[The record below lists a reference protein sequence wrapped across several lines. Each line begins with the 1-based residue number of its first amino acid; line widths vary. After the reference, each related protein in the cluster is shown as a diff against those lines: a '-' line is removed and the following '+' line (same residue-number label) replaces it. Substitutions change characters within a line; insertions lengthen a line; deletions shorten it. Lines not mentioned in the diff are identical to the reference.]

1 MLPPKGVR
9 IQLTSHTFLFA
20 FLPVT
25 MLVYWLLPRTV
36 WRLAF
41 LVLASWVFVGWFDW
55 RFVPI
60 MVGATVIDWVAGL
73 LLAGTPPPP
82 AGSLRRR
89 RWILALVLIANVAI
103 LGYFKYRGFFLDSLD
118 GLGSWVSL
126 DLDLPALHVLLPLG
140 ISFYTFSAMSYVI
153 DVYRGD
159 VRATRSFLRYA
170 AFIAL
175 FPRAIAGPI
184 LRWRDVEGDF
194 EGGPR
199 RLTARLAALG
209 LFFIACGMAK
219 KLLIADVMLPHVD
232 ELFGNAAHL
241 HFFSGWAAALGY
253 TLQLYFDFS
262 GYSDIAVGIAYLLGY
277 HFPQNFDSPYK
288 AANPS
293 QFWRRWHMTLSFW
306 LRDYVYIPLGGSHGG
321 MGATV
326 RNLLLTFLVAGIW
339 HGAGWTFIVWG
350 LLHGFYQ
357 SVHAVARKRGVT
369 PKIAWLNRFL
379 TFVAVVVAWVFFR
392 ASTLEQAGQVLKA
405 MAGLNGLGSLYSA
418 KMQIGYAFTLLILA
432 GLAWVN
438 LAPHTWE
445 LDVKPTWRYGV
456 VFGLLLGAAILAMG
470 KPAAFVY
477 VQF

>member
-1 MLPPKGVR
+1 MLPPRGVP
-9 IQLTSHTFLFA
+9 IQLTSYTFLFA
-20 FLPVT
+20 FLPIT
-25 MLVYWLLPRTV
+25 LLVYWLLPRGV

-41 LVLASWVFVGWFDW
+41 LTVASWVFVGWYDW
-55 RFVPI
+55 RFVLV
-60 MVGATVIDWVAGL
+60 MVGATTIDWIAAL
-73 LLAGTPPPP
+73 LIARSPAPPDGT
-82 AGSLRRR
+82 RRR
-89 RWILALVLIANVAI
+89 RWILGIVIVANVAI
-103 LGYFKYRGFFLDSLD
+103 LGYFKYRGFFLDSLN
-118 GLGSWVSL
+118 GLGSL
-126 DLDLPALHVLLPLG
+126 ANMELGLPVLRVLLPLG

-159 VRATRSFLRYA
+159 AKATRSFLRYA

-194 EGGPR
+194 EDQPR
-199 RLTARLAALG
+199 RLTTRLAALG

-232 ELFGNAAHL
+232 DLFGNAAHL

-262 GYSDIAVGIAYLLGY
+262 GYSDMAVGVAYLLGY

-306 LRDYVYIPLGGSHGG
+306 MRDYLFIPLGGSRRGP
-321 MGATV
+321 AVTV
-326 RNLLLTFLVAGIW
+326 RNLMVTFIVVGIW

-350 LLHGFYQ
+350 LLHGVYQ
-357 SVHAVARKRGVT
+357 SVHAVARKKGFT
-369 PKIAWLNRFL
+369 PKSAWLNRLL

-392 ASTLEQAGQVLKA
+392 ASTLKQAGQVLKA
-405 MAGLNGLGSLYSA
+405 MAGLNGLGSLHSA
-418 KMQIGYAFTLLILA
+418 KLQIGYAFALLVFA
-432 GLAWVN
+432 ALAWVN
-438 LAPHTWE
+438 LAPNTWE
-445 LDVKPTWRYGV
+445 IEPKPTWRYGV
-456 VFGLLLGAAILAMG
+456 VFGLVLGAAVLAMG
-470 KPAAFVY
+470 KPAAFLY

>member
-1 MLPPKGVR
+1 V
-9 IQLTSHTFLFA
+9 
-20 FLPVT
+20 
-25 MLVYWLLPRTV
+25 VYWLLPRGV

-41 LVLASWVFVGWFDW
+41 LVLASWLFVGWYDW
-55 RFVPI
+55 RFVLI
-60 MVGATVIDWVAGL
+60 MVGATLVDWAAALLIARVA
-73 LLAGTPPPP
+73 PP
-82 AGSLRRR
+82 AGGEPAAASDGTGEAARGARRR
-89 RWILALVLIANVAI
+89 RRVILIVALVANVAV

-118 GLGSWVSL
+118 GLGSWAGL
-126 DLDLPALHVLLPLG
+126 DLDLPALRVLLPLG

-159 VRATRSFLRYA
+159 ARATRSFLRYA

-184 LRWRDVEGDF
+184 LRWRDVESDF
-194 EGGPR
+194 AGQPR
-199 RLTARLAALG
+199 RLTTRLAALG

-219 KLLIADVMLPHVD
+219 KLLVADVMLPHVD
-232 ELFGNAAHL
+232 ALFGNAAGL

-262 GYSDIAVGIAYLLGY
+262 GYSDMAVGIACLLGF

-306 LRDYVYIPLGGSHGG
+306 LRDYVYIPLGGSRRGSG
-321 MGATV
+321 ILV
-326 RNLLLTFLVAGIW
+326 RNLMITFLIAGIW

-357 SVHAVARKRGVT
+357 SVHAVARKKGMT
-369 PKIAWLNRFL
+369 PKNQWLNRGL

-392 ASTLEQAGQVLKA
+392 ASTLDQAGQVLKA

-418 KMQIGYAFTLLILA
+418 KIQIGYSLTLLIFA

-438 LAPHTWE
+438 LAPNTWE
-445 LDVKPTWRYGV
+445 IEPKPSWRYGV
-456 VFGLLLGAAILAMG
+456 VFGLLLGAAVLAMG